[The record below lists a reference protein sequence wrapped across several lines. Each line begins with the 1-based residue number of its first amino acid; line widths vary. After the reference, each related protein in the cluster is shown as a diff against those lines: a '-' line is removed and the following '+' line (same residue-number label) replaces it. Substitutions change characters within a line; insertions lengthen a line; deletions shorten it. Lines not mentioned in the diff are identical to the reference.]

1 MTPLSL
7 YSDVRF
13 GRYKYREMKTLVVD
27 RAYCRWLLHQPW
39 FRAKWPEVYA
49 LVAAAWPVEE
59 LLREPLRSGK
69 SFRRGDSFKRPG
81 YRAAGRPRQLQPSEL
96 CLARTRA
103 GGRCQRKKAPGKKRC
118 IQHGG
123 AARIGRPR
131 GWGPHPNTTA
141 GLKRWY
147 QRMWDF
153 KNAGVI
159 SRFPQGRRK
168 RKATPAATPTE
179 PPELPI
185 ALRLMAVGL
194 RAKTEAQQQTRLAE
208 EMQAFRK
215 ANREAQQWRTID
227 DLWLGRDPLGRSQ
240 PALQQPHSIIS
251 PSRRPLPHRQVR

>member
-1 MTPLSL
+1 MPLGR
-7 YSDVRF
+7 YSDVPF
-13 GRYKYREMKTLVVD
+13 GRYKYRAMTTLVAD

-39 FRAKWPEVYA
+39 FRSKWPEVYA
-49 LVAAAWPVEE
+49 LVAAEWPVED

-81 YRAAGRPRQLQPSEL
+81 YRAAGRPRQRQPSEL

-103 GGRCQRKKAPGKKRC
+103 GGCCQRKKAPGKKRC

-168 RKATPAATPTE
+168 RKAIPAATPTE
-179 PPELPI
+179 PPEMPI
-185 ALRLMAVGL
+185 ALQLMAAGL
-194 RAKTEAQQQTRLAE
+194 RKKAEAQRNAVLNEERLTRRRETE
-208 EMQAFRK
+208 EMAR
-215 ANREAQQWRTID
+215 WRAID
-227 DLWLGRDPLGRSQ
+227 DKWLSRDPLDAFRRAPPTPIHQ
-240 PALQQPHSIIS
+240 TLSII
-251 PSRRPLPHRQVR
+251 PPRRRPR